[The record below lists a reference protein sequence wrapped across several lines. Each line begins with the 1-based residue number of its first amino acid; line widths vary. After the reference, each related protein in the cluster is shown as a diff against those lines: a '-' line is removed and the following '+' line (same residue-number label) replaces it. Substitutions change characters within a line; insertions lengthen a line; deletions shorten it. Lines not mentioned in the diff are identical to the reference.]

1 MDEYGGREGRGSP
14 MIVIFI
20 TRTPCRTLVFN
31 SASILANAGGGLHP
45 SSFRW
50 LDEHAT
56 NSRNLSSYS
65 FLNKEKEF
73 VCEIL
78 SYE

>member
-31 SASILANAGGGLHP
+31 SAPILANAGGGLHP
-45 SSFRW
+45 SLFRW
-50 LDEHAT
+50 LEHAT
-56 NSRNLSSYS
+56 ISRNLSSYS
-65 FLNKEKEF
+65 FLEKEKEF

-78 SYE
+78 SYK